1 MATGKDILNKA
12 ISHLGETG
20 SPTWSWWNK
29 SVQNWGTGWA
39 WCCAFVNKVFVEC
52 GAGNLFYGGGKTA
65 SVGIADNW
73 FYSHCKWVKYSEA
86 QSGDIVIFTWYPT
99 GAGNTRSG
107 REKSH
112 IGIWEKRI
120 SDSTFSAIEGNTGNS
135 PAHVMRRTRSR
146 NYIYA
151 IYRPNYSATTPMVKN
166 NRALQVEFNG
176 TDAQLWKT
184 VDAGNGYVRIV
195 NKAGAYL
202 TAYSSD
208 KQITAMYA
216 IEKTDRQLWKF
227 VESPVGGHR
236 IVSKTNE
243 NYCLDVTNGTLKAR
257 ANTLLHVLNTKK
269 VDMYAQS
276 WYLQHTYNDEEYC
289 ALVNAKSF
297 WVVDGNPS
305 GIKLD
310 GKSR

>member
-20 SPTWSWWNK
+20 TPTWSWWNK

-52 GAGNLFYGGGKTA
+52 GAGKLFYGGGKTA

-73 FYSHCKWVKYSEA
+73 FYAHCKWVTYSEA
-86 QSGDIVIFTWYPT
+86 QPGDIVIFTWYPT

-151 IYRPNYSATTPMVKN
+151 IYRPAYTAAPKPIPV
-166 NRALQVEFNG
+166 A
-176 TDAQLWKT
+176 
-184 VDAGNGYVRIV
+184 NGYTGV
-195 NKAGAYL
+195 YP
-202 TAYSSD
+202 S
-208 KQITAMYA
+208 
-216 IEKTDRQLWKF
+216 
-227 VESPVGGHR
+227 
-236 IVSKTNE
+236 
-243 NYCLDVTNGTLKAR
+243 GTLKWGSKGTQVK
-257 ANTLLHVLNTKK
+257 NLQKFLNWTGLSTKLTVDGVWGAKTEAYVNVFCKK
-269 VDMYAQS
+269 VK
-276 WYLQHTYNDEEYC
+276 
-289 ALVNAKSF
+289 LVSSTNKGRITWGSKCTAKA
-297 WVVDGNPS
+297 
-305 GIKLD
+305 KAYR
-310 GKSR
+310 K